1 MRYIYFFL
9 LFWLFTP
16 FVKGQFN
23 LVINEIDSDTPGLDT
38 REFLEIRSA
47 NPKFPLDGYVAVF
60 FNCNP
65 NASNASYL
73 AIDLDGYSTDING
86 LFLIGSSSLEP
97 FPQYVIPDNTIQN
110 GQDAIAIYL
119 ADTSDFPSG
128 TLPFVDERLV
138 DVLVYGTNDPEA
150 TSALNIFRA
159 FNPDLQQINEGGG
172 NNTNSIQRRNDGTY
186 FAGTP
191 NPGSLNEGG
200 GIELTRIRTTFDK
213 TVYQEGETIQILFTA
228 DQPLEDD
235 VNVSF
240 ILDHNGFGNDDYFGQ
255 TQVVFSKGSNQTG
268 TTIQILEDLMEEGD
282 EDFVIDISLD
292 NELYLLVNNHIK
304 IRVNDGDF
312 RISPFGTPLN
322 PTYGIV
328 ASAAEPDYYENLKGL
343 AGSDL
348 KQALQ
353 NIISD
358 EELIRMHSYD
368 ELVTILKEADQNPEN
383 SGQVWLVYL
392 EIPRSKLDFQT
403 GSSNIGVWNREHVW
417 PRDRGG
423 FNSIANDTLVDG
435 KDLFWH
441 SNADSLRHANSDA
454 HGLRVADGQENSTR
468 GNRFYGDYTGP
479 VGTAGKFRG
488 DVARAIF
495 YLAVRYNGLE
505 VVEGFPEGETGKFGD
520 LNTLLDWHRMDL
532 ADDFEMNRNNI
543 IQSWQKNR
551 NPFIDLPDLVEYIWG
566 NKKGESWTGQVG
578 TKEIP
583 ITRYHIF
590 PNPSNST
597 IHIEGA
603 GQNAIIEL
611 FNSSGQK
618 MKSSGLN
625 GKSQLELPSE
635 KGMYWLKIIENND
648 IFSAVIM
655 VQ

>member
-1 MRYIYFFL
+1 MKYIIFSL
-9 LFWLFTP
+9 LFWLFIP
-16 FVKGQFN
+16 FVNGQFT
-23 LVINEIDSDTPGLDT
+23 LVINELDSDTPGLDT
-38 REFLEIRSA
+38 KEFVELRSA
-47 NPKFPLDGYVAVF
+47 VPKFSLDGYVIVF

-65 NASNASYL
+65 NINNASYL
-73 AIDLDGYSTDING
+73 AIDLDGYTTDING
-86 LFLIGSSSLEP
+86 LFLIGNPGVEP
-97 FPQYVIPDNTIQN
+97 FPQYIIPDNTLQN
-110 GQDAIAIYL
+110 GQDAAAIYL
-119 ADTSDFPSG
+119 ADTSDFPLG

-150 TSALNIFRA
+150 TSALNVFRA

-172 NNTNSIQRRNDGTY
+172 NNTNSIQRKNDGSY
-186 FAGTP
+186 IAGPP

-213 TVYQEGETIQILFTA
+213 TAYHEGENIQILFTA
-228 DQPLEDD
+228 DQSLEED
-235 VNVSF
+235 VNVTF
-240 ILDHNGFGNDDYFGQ
+240 TLDHNGFGTDDFEGQ
-255 TQVVFSKGSNQTG
+255 TQVVFSKGTNQTG
-268 TTIQILEDLMEEGD
+268 TNIQLLEDQTEEGD
-282 EDFVIDISLD
+282 EDFVINISLD

-304 IRVNDGDF
+304 IRVNDGDY
-312 RISPFGTPLN
+312 SVAPFGTPLD
-322 PTYGIV
+322 PTYGMV
-328 ASAAEPDYYENLKGL
+328 ASTAEPEYYESLKGL

-353 NIISD
+353 DIIAD

-423 FNSIANDTLVDG
+423 FNSIAYDTLVDG

-454 HGLRVADGQENSTR
+454 HGLRVSDGQENSTR

-520 LNTLLDWHRMDL
+520 LITLLDWHR
-532 ADDFEMNRNNI
+532 ADKTDDYEMNRNNVV
-543 IQSWQKNR
+543 QSWQKNR

-566 NKKGESWTGQVG
+566 NKKGEIWTGQVG
-578 TKEIP
+578 TKDIP
-583 ITRYHIF
+583 KTSYHIF
-590 PNPSNST
+590 PNPANST

-603 GQNAIIEL
+603 GQNARVEL
-611 FNSSGQK
+611 FNSTGQK
-618 MKSSGLN
+618 MNSSCLN
-625 GKSQLELPSE
+625 GKNQLDLPAE
-635 KGMYWLKIIENND
+635 KGMYWLKIVEKND
-648 IFSAVIM
+648 IFSTVIM